1 MRIVVYFSTMPE
13 VPKEYGK
20 ELTAWQVTEG
30 HIHARSVGWYAVAI
44 VAGLALLIYAVV
56 TRNFLFGFIV
66 IMFGVIMATHSV
78 HPPAHFRCALTEL
91 GIHMGGRFYP
101 WRDIEK
107 FWIIYQP
114 PEVKMLYVDF
124 GGLRPRLPIPLEDA
138 DPNEVRTTLS
148 SVVTEDTSHTDEPFS
163 DWLIRVL
170 KI

>member
-1 MRIVVYFSTMPE
+1 MAE
-13 VPKEYGK
+13 GQKEYGK
-20 ELTAWQVTEG
+20 ELVAWQVTEG
-30 HIHARSVGWYAVAI
+30 HIHGRSTLWYAVAI
-44 VAGLALLIYAVV
+44 MAGLAFLIYAVV

-78 HPPAHFRCALTEL
+78 HPPANFRCALTEL
-91 GIHMGGRFYP
+91 GLHIGKRFHP
-101 WRDIEK
+101 WKDMEK

-114 PEVKMLYVDF
+114 PEVKTLYVDF

-138 DPNEVRTTLS
+138 DPNEVRATLG
-148 SVVTEDTSHTDEPFS
+148 SVLTEDTSHTEEPFS